1 MKTPMKHPLK
11 NWALGLT
18 VALVS
23 MKGIASMSFYD
34 YSVMDIDGK
43 KAALS
48 QFKGK
53 VALVVNTASQCG
65 FTPQY
70 KDLEALYQKYKG
82 QGLVVL
88 GFPSNDF
95 GGQEP
100 GSNAEVKK
108 FCELKFKTTF
118 PLFSKNSVKG
128 AEKQEVYKF
137 LTEQS
142 DKNLQGEVSWN
153 FEKFIVNKEG
163 KVVARF
169 KSGVNPVG
177 SELETKVQDLLK

>member
-1 MKTPMKHPLK
+1 MKLNFKM
-11 NWALGLT
+11 AFLGLLFSLT
-18 VALVS
+18 SL
-23 MKGIASMSFYD
+23 KGWSAMSFYE
-34 YSVMDIDGK
+34 YSVQDIDGK
-43 KAALS
+43 TTSLA

-65 FTPQY
+65 YTPQY

-82 QGLVVL
+82 KGLVVL

-108 FCELKFKTTF
+108 FCEMKFKTTF
-118 PLFSKNSVKG
+118 PLFSKNPVKG

-137 LTEQS
+137 LTEAP
-142 DKNLQGEVSWN
+142 DKGLQGEVGWN

-169 KSGVNPVG
+169 KSGVTPIG
-177 SELETKVQDLLK
+177 SELETKIQDLLK